1 MPRVGFGC
9 DVAVG
14 LGVNWTDFLL
24 LFLNSFYWHISFLWR
39 DDMFVMFFSSFFFF
53 AAFVSSLEFYWCV
66 VLAGDAEGLVPEEER
81 AYEQA
86 AAATWA
92 VNFWLAA
99 PYKHGV
105 THYICAMPSMLRVC

>member
-1 MPRVGFGC
+1 M
-9 DVAVG
+9 
-14 LGVNWTDFLL
+14 
-24 LFLNSFYWHISFLWR
+24 
-39 DDMFVMFFSSFFFF
+39 
-53 AAFVSSLEFYWCV
+53 

-105 THYICAMPSMLRVC
+105 THYICAMPSMLNAAGSLSSPLHRRWKR